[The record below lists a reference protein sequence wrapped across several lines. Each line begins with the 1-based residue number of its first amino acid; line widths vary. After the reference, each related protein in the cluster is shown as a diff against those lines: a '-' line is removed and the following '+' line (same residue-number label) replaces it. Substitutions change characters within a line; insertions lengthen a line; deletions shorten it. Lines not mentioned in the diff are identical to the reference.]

1 MKRSSYSGFMEV
13 FSFFGRGLIVII
25 DIIVL
30 RILRSIIIVGA

>member
-1 MKRSSYSGFMEV
+1 MKRSSYSDYMEV